1 MEMLSLSEK
10 KKIFLDKL
18 QKKYRK
24 KKFAF
29 LAKGVNET
37 ITMDGKEINLAW
49 SPHLDQLNDTH
60 NELADVL
67 FNDCIE
73 AIKESIKAERK
84 KNRANK
90 KVYIN
95 KSKKIA

>member
-29 LAKGVNET
+29 FTKGENET

-67 FNDCIE
+67 FDDCVE
-73 AIKESIKAERK
+73 VIKESLKAERK
-84 KNRANK
+84 KNRASK
-90 KVYIN
+90 KAYIN
-95 KSKKIA
+95 KGKKTA